1 MDKKTLTELDFY
13 RIRDEIAGFCV
24 SEEGAYMLSH
34 LEPLSKSDEI
44 EARKNLS
51 REWFTYIHTAR
62 NNALNSWQPVFP
74 VFKMISVQGAAV
86 SLEQLHSVFQFCVA
100 VKNVTDAVLNAEEE
114 LNLKSLAS
122 LVRSIPDISI
132 VYGEINRI
140 MTSDGQLRDLPE
152 LRAIRAKIAELN
164 AKIKSILRSFTS
176 GTKYADIL
184 ESAVPVLKNG
194 RQVLAVKSNRRASVP
209 GIIHEVSHTGQTV
222 FIEPEESVRC
232 SNELVEA
239 EFELQAEIRRII
251 VDVVSKI
258 APFSFDLV
266 RALKIME
273 KLDETRAAAVWGK
286 ANGCVFADTC
296 KEEPLLLIGARHPLL
311 GEKAVPVDIRFM
323 EGKRIL
329 IITGPNTGGKT
340 VTLKTIALFALLNQC
355 GFPVPAKEG
364 SRLPVFS
371 GIYADIGD
379 EQSLDQSLSTFS
391 GHMKNIARAV
401 RCAGESSLVLL
412 DELGSGTDPQEGA
425 AVSMAVLDRL
435 IEKKSF
441 VLITTHQGIIKNYG
455 YTHPEC
461 INASVEFN
469 SDTLSPTYRLMMGIP
484 GESHALEIAEKS
496 GLPKDIVQ
504 KARDY
509 IVSEKADVSSLIK
522 GLTQKHA
529 ELDGLLAE
537 IKEREE
543 ALLES
548 IRKNDLK
555 ALQLRQKEHEIKKGI
570 QREAEDFLVQTRK
583 DLENLVRVLKE
594 GEVTREKTLGVRK
607 FISDFT
613 AAVSER
619 DEKLSEEEHKIAE
632 ETLRL
637 ENEEKKRI
645 SHKPSKKRMKTSDA
659 LKNAVSIS
667 SSVTQENSAL
677 QKEPVFEP
685 GAEVKSVSSNQTGII
700 DAPAGKGKWTV
711 LFGSIKMTLR
721 QSELVLVKNKTALKP
736 SVSYSVDLA
745 ESGSAEEKPAFELR
759 LLGLRAEE
767 AVRALERQLDLCAL
781 NNFRQFSIIHGK
793 GSGVLQQTVHDYLSN
808 CPSVLNFTFAP
819 PEDGGFGKTYVS
831 LR

>member
-86 SLEQLHSVFQFCVA
+86 SLEQLHSVLQFCVA

-152 LRAIRAKIAELN
+152 LRAVRAKIAELN

-266 RALKIME
+266 QALKIME
-273 KLDETRAAAVWGK
+273 KLDGTRAAAAWGK

-329 IITGPNTGGKT
+329 IITGPNTGG
-340 VTLKTIALFALLNQC
+340 
-355 GFPVPAKEG
+355 
-364 SRLPVFS
+364 
-371 GIYADIGD
+371 
-379 EQSLDQSLSTFS
+379 
-391 GHMKNIARAV
+391 
-401 RCAGESSLVLL
+401 
-412 DELGSGTDPQEGA
+412 
-425 AVSMAVLDRL
+425 
-435 IEKKSF
+435 
-441 VLITTHQGIIKNYG
+441 
-455 YTHPEC
+455 
-461 INASVEFN
+461 
-469 SDTLSPTYRLMMGIP
+469 
-484 GESHALEIAEKS
+484 
-496 GLPKDIVQ
+496 
-504 KARDY
+504 
-509 IVSEKADVSSLIK
+509 
-522 GLTQKHA
+522 
-529 ELDGLLAE
+529 
-537 IKEREE
+537 
-543 ALLES
+543 
-548 IRKNDLK
+548 
-555 ALQLRQKEHEIKKGI
+555 
-570 QREAEDFLVQTRK
+570 
-583 DLENLVRVLKE
+583 
-594 GEVTREKTLGVRK
+594 
-607 FISDFT
+607 
-613 AAVSER
+613 
-619 DEKLSEEEHKIAE
+619 
-632 ETLRL
+632 
-637 ENEEKKRI
+637 
-645 SHKPSKKRMKTSDA
+645 
-659 LKNAVSIS
+659 
-667 SSVTQENSAL
+667 
-677 QKEPVFEP
+677 
-685 GAEVKSVSSNQTGII
+685 
-700 DAPAGKGKWTV
+700 
-711 LFGSIKMTLR
+711 
-721 QSELVLVKNKTALKP
+721 
-736 SVSYSVDLA
+736 
-745 ESGSAEEKPAFELR
+745 
-759 LLGLRAEE
+759 
-767 AVRALERQLDLCAL
+767 
-781 NNFRQFSIIHGK
+781 
-793 GSGVLQQTVHDYLSN
+793 
-808 CPSVLNFTFAP
+808 
-819 PEDGGFGKTYVS
+819 
-831 LR
+831 